1 MTETTDIATTEEAA
15 RFLGISA
22 RRLRQHQAAGR
33 IVPTPGPNLR
43 SPYGGQCNYYARADL
58 LDLLGGPEAPHAL
71 LARRLED
78 EARRLTESVRYQHAA
93 TKTAERPGVAKARE
107 KAERLRRKAAAH
119 REQAKRLERARLAEI
134 ADVEQW
140 RERET
145 RRLLS
150 RGVFRAREQIA
161 EQASAALE
169 EIDGYYAGE
178 LKPPTTD
185 YQPLLAAAGRR
196 IREWRMREAQAL
208 RAAPQ
213 PQPQQTLPAPAS
225 TERPASAAPQ
235 QSQLRVELTDEE
247 RRERQRQARERQR
260 QAMAEREARYERG
273 LALAQALVR
282 QGLPNLSEFVT
293 PLPPWMR

>member
-22 RRLRQHQAAGR
+22 RRLRQLQKEGR
-33 IVPTPGPNLR
+33 IFPTPGPNLR

-93 TKTAERPGVAKARE
+93 TRTAERPGVAKARE
-107 KAERLRRKAAAH
+107 KAETLRRKAAAH
-119 REQAKRLERARLAEI
+119 REQAKRLERARLGEI
-134 ADVEQW
+134 ADVERW
-140 RERET
+140 AERET

-150 RGVFRAREQIA
+150 RGALLREREQVA
-161 EQASAALE
+161 EWKSVALAAIE
-169 EIDGYYAGE
+169 RKYAGE
-178 LKPPTTD
+178 LPP
-185 YQPLLAAAGRR
+185 PLRPISAADRLAMWKAVSASAEGRR
-196 IREWRMREAQAL
+196 A
-208 RAAPQ
+208 Q
-213 PQPQQTLPAPAS
+213 PQPQQTLPASAS

-235 QSQLRVELTDEE
+235 QSQPRVEPADEE
-247 RRERQRQARERQR
+247 RRERQRQAREHER

-282 QGLPNLSEFVT
+282 QGLPDLSEFVT
-293 PLPPWMR
+293 PLPRWMR